1 MTGPLFLSRIE
12 YRKKR
17 IGELTKQGLSS
28 GVIGER
34 LGMAPAS
41 VYSTQIKYGFRKVE
55 RPRKGV
61 GKDDEA
67 V

>member
-1 MTGPLFLSRIE
+1 MTEPFLTRIQ
-12 YRKKR
+12 YRIKR
-17 IGELTKQGLSS
+17 IGELTKKGLSA

-34 LGMAPAS
+34 LGMLRAN
-41 VYSTQIKYGFRKVE
+41 VYALQVKHGFRKVE

-61 GKDDEA
+61 DKDDGA

>member
-17 IGELTKQGLSS
+17 IGELTKKGYST

-41 VYSTQIKYGFRKVE
+41 VYLTQIRHGFRKVE
-55 RPRKGV
+55 RPKKGV
-61 GKDDEA
+61 DKDG
-67 V
+67 